1 MITPKERLHR
11 ILTGEKVDRPAG
23 ICPGGMMNM
32 VTEELMQ
39 EIGVFLPAAHTDA
52 RMMAELAKAVYERD
66 CFENCGVPFCMTI
79 EAEAMGA
86 EVEMGSS
93 IVEPHVSVYAIDKL
107 EEYTTLKEIDIT
119 QGREKVVLDAIGIL
133 KEEVKDAPIVGNLTG
148 PISTATSVIEPTE
161 FYKALR
167 KKKELAHAYME
178 FVTKQLI
185 VLGKAMIER
194 GADVIAISDPSG
206 TGEILGPKYFEEF
219 SVKYLNQLIEG
230 LRTEGVGIIVHICGH
245 MGNVYP
251 QMNQVQ
257 ADALS
262 FDSVVPMKEA
272 RENLP
277 GRVLMG
283 NVSTYT
289 LEFGQ
294 PEKVK
299 MLVKSCL
306 ENGSQ
311 IIAPA
316 CGLGMKSPL
325 ENVRAILKELKEEK
339 RNLLD
344 VLLEQG
350 VFVDN
355 PCNGKGICGKCKVKV
370 LSGNISPM
378 TLAERKWLKEE
389 EIEAGIRLSCMTE
402 VYGEVEVEALQQ
414 ERKHKVLTKGFVPEF
429 DKEFREG
436 LGIIVDIGT
445 TTVVLALVDLT
456 NGEELANASMINAQK
471 QFGLDVLTRIS
482 YEFEHPETGADELQ
496 KVIVD
501 SLNQMIGEVCE
512 KSGRNKQ
519 EIKEI
524 HVAANC
530 TMMHMLLGVDARSI
544 GVSPYKP
551 VFLEAKELKAE
562 EVGIFCEKNTT
573 LYCLPH
579 VSAYIGADIVAGVN
593 VCDLQKKDGN
603 VLFIDIGTNG
613 ELVLLSNGKMLSC
626 SCAAGPALEGMN
638 ISAGMRAA
646 VGAIEDVKITSD
658 GVELKVI
665 GDSKAEGLCG
675 SGILAVV
682 KEMLQAGIIKKTG
695 AFARTYGKTF
705 VLQEEPEIAV
715 TQQDVRQVQLA
726 KGAIL
731 SGIVALLT
739 KAGITLEELDEV
751 LIAGQFGAH
760 LPADS
765 LIGIGILPKC
775 VENKLV
781 YVGNS
786 SKTGA
791 YKTLMSLKA
800 KEEMEQLAR
809 EIEYMEL
816 AESENY
822 EQLFIKIMTFGEV

>member
-11 ILTGEKVDRPAG
+11 ILAGEKVDRPAG

-32 VTEELMQ
+32 VTEEQMQ
-39 EIGVFLPAAHTDA
+39 EIGVFLPAAHSDA
-52 RMMAELAKAVYERD
+52 RMMADLAKAVYERD

-86 EVEMGSS
+86 EVEMGSA

-185 VLGKAMIER
+185 VFGKAMIEA

-251 QMNQVQ
+251 QMNQVK

-325 ENVRAILKELKEEK
+325 KNVRAILDELKKEEK
-339 RNLLD
+339 NLLE
-344 VLLEQG
+344 VLLERG
-350 VFVDN
+350 IFVDN
-355 PCNGKGICGKCKVKV
+355 PCNGKGVCGKCKIKV
-370 LSGNISPM
+370 LSGDVSPM
-378 TLAERKWLKEE
+378 SAEERMWLKEE
-389 EIEAGIRLSCMTE
+389 EVAAGIRLSCMTK
-402 VYGEVEVEALQQ
+402 VYGDVEVEAVQQ
-414 ERKHKVLTKGFVPEF
+414 EREHKVLTQGFLPEF

-436 LGIIVDIGT
+436 LGVIVDIGT
-445 TTVVLALVDLT
+445 TTVVLALIDLI

-482 YEFEHPETGADELQ
+482 YEFEHPETGAKELQ
-496 KVIVD
+496 KAMVD
-501 SLNQMIGEVCE
+501 SLNEMIDAVC
-512 KSGRNKQ
+512 KDAKKDKKD
-519 EIKEI
+519 IKEI

-551 VFLEAKELKAE
+551 AFLEAKELQAKDIGLLIDGEAE
-562 EVGIFCEKNTT
+562 

-579 VSAYIGADIVAGVN
+579 VSAYIGADIVAGIG
-593 VCDLQKKDGN
+593 VCGLQKKKGK

-646 VGAIEDVKITSD
+646 IGAIEDVKITSE

-665 GDSKAEGLCG
+665 GNAQAEGLCG

-695 AFARTYGKTF
+695 AFARNYGKSF

-731 SGIVALLT
+731 SGIVALLA
-739 KAGITLEELDEV
+739 KAGISMEDLDEV

-760 LPADS
+760 LPAES
-765 LIGIGILPKC
+765 LVGIGILPKC

-791 YKTLMSLKA
+791 YKTLMSSKA
-800 KEEMEQLAR
+800 RKEMEQLAK

-822 EQLFIKIMTFGEV
+822 EQLFIKSMTFGEV